1 MGSAANKKLR
11 QTKLQ
16 SLLAKN
22 PFLTDEN
29 LAEQFEVSIQTIRLD
44 REYVLVAVPA
54 TFPVNESLKEYRLT
68 QEQIADR
75 SFLKEQVPRLPLSLL
90 KEEPFLLLKDNN
102 DMCRRAMEMCGRAGF
117 DPRVALRTDQM
128 LTAWN
133 IARAGQ
139 TGVTFFRDTI
149 LRYTEPTDR
158 LCYYYPDDEPD
169 LHTGKTPLGNA
180 QAAFDAAEY
189 TADHI
194 GSPDSHLFIHGPTG
208 VGKTFLA
215 HCIAKQALDSS
226 KPALVLSASEF
237 VEILEKATFGHDE
250 TFKDTSNSL
259 LTCDVLVIDDLG
271 TEFVNSFV
279 LKELFRVLVH
289 RIENNK
295 TTVIST
301 NLSLPE
307 IRDLYSERIFSRI
320 MSQFNIIKLTGD
332 DIRLAKKL
340 SGGESDTAI

>member
-1 MGSAANKKLR
+1 MA
-11 QTKLQ
+11 
-16 SLLAKN
+16 
-22 PFLTDEN
+22 LTNAQYE
-29 LAEQFEVSIQTIRLD
+29 EIM
-44 REYVLVAVPA
+44 REYDAKRQRANALLSQRRDSIYDSIPEIKEVDDSIARAAFDAARARISNKDYDPDELEA
-54 TFPVNESLKEYRLT
+54 TINAF
-68 QEQIADR
+68 IADR
-75 SFLKEQVPRLPLSLL
+75 RELL
-90 KEEPFLLLKDNN
+90 KSNGYPEDYLDIKYDCELCQDTGFIDGEKCTCLKSAEIKLLYGRYDKGGALKKEN
-102 DMCRRAMEMCGRAGF
+102 F
-117 DPRVALRTDQM
+117 D
-128 LTAWN
+128 
-133 IARAGQ
+133 
-139 TGVTFFRDTI
+139 TFNFD
-149 LRYTEPTDR
+149 
-158 LCYYYPDDEPD
+158 YYPDDEPD

-340 SGGESDTAI
+340 SGGQSDTAI